1 MATVSRTGQLTQAGV
16 TGTGEWD
23 SRLNRLL
30 EDLQETVIPTDTRS
44 RNAAEY
50 REYRLTQSSRV
61 NDEPPQ
67 TVDEKWV
74 EVGNLVGGGPVISG
88 SVTDSAY
95 GSSSRFTESKSVAFA
110 DESSLSNRLQMSQRT
125 PQIEYLAPA
134 NLTTELKSGPTS
146 PTGYTGYSVVPSG
159 SSRSPKIERKEYFSK
174 ASYTTMIKGSGGDID
189 YPGISTTDSSGPSS
203 SHRLLDDLIPSDFP
217 ALGTVGTT
225 TTRNPAYESSSS
237 TETRKTYMTS
247 SESQR
252 IGGLSNGAPSG
263 GIGAP
268 LYTSTPMKPTSSSTS
283 SYSRE
288 VITDRSVTPPPKVVD
303 PLKTPPMIR
312 KILQSSSKDSTNHSH
327 YHHHHHTTTSHTTSS
342 STSKP
347 PPVGGV
353 PLPII
358 HAGSSASPS
367 VLKPTP
373 IPSYDDPPERLGSRY
388 YTSTVTTEHR
398 ERDVSPIRRF
408 PSPQPPKQSGEPPKR
423 LDDLLA
429 SFEDSNYS
437 RSTTLYGGNEGPHKS
452 VPYGPGTH
460 AIQPARQVRIDD
472 NVTSHGIDESSELI
486 HRKNATQY
494 QNPAY
499 GKGNKAEPLEPTRN
513 VQGPPV
519 FYPPGQMFTRTEEE
533 SMKQEV
539 DAKEKGKGKMKME
552 RSYKEKEKMKS
563 KHSEKGGEGAVP
575 VPVCLPVCCAA
586 PCVIM

>member
-50 REYRLTQSSRV
+50 REYRLTTSSRV

-67 TVDEKWV
+67 RVDEKWV

-110 DESSLSNRLQMSQRT
+110 DETSSLSNRLHTSHRT

-146 PTGYTGYSVVPSG
+146 PTDYNVVPSG

-174 ASYTTMIKGSGGDID
+174 ASYTTMIKGGSGDTD
-189 YPGISTTDSSGPSS
+189 FPGISTTDSSGPSS

-217 ALGTVGTT
+217 ARGTT
-225 TTRNPAYESSSS
+225 TTINPAYESSSS
-237 TETRKTYMTS
+237 TETRKTYMS
-247 SESQR
+247 SAESQR
-252 IGGLSNGAPSG
+252 IGGGLSNGAPSG
-263 GIGAP
+263 IGAP
-268 LYTSTPMKPTSSSTS
+268 LYASTPMKPTSSSTS

-303 PLKTPPMIR
+303 SLKTPPMIR
-312 KILQSSSKDSTNHSH
+312 KILQSSSNDSTSSH
-327 YHHHHHTTTSHTTSS
+327 RHHHHTTTSSTTATSS
-342 STSKP
+342 SKP
-347 PPVGGV
+347 PPIGGV
-353 PLPII
+353 PLPIL

-367 VLKPTP
+367 VLKPTQ
-373 IPSYDDPPERLGSRY
+373 IPSYDDPPERLGARY
-388 YTSTVTTEHR
+388 YTSTITTEHR

-408 PSPQPPKQSGEPPKR
+408 PSPQPPKQTGDPPKR

-429 SFEDSNYS
+429 SFEDSSYS

-460 AIQPARQVRIDD
+460 PIQPVRQVRIDD

-486 HRKNATQY
+486 QRKNVTQY

-499 GKGNKAEPLEPTRN
+499 SKGGKAEPLEPTRN
-513 VQGPPV
+513 TQGPPV

-533 SMKQEV
+533 SMKQEME
-539 DAKEKGKGKMKME
+539 KGKGKGKMKAE